1 MSRPAAPHKLREHC
15 EGVDV
20 VHGPA
25 WRRRIHEGYP
35 LRRRD
40 EVAKLCQHCRRA
52 LRVRRLH
59 CACPRGR
66 AECGDVVCVLL
77 RRAAML
83 PLIRRGVAEWAC
95 EPKQAR

>member
-1 MSRPAAPHKLREHC
+1 MARVSTLYTAPPGTAGSMKGIRF
-15 EGVDV
+15 
-20 VHGPA
+20 
-25 WRRRIHEGYP
+25 
-35 LRRRD
+35 
-40 EVAKLCQHCRRA
+40 VAVTKSPN
-52 LRVRRLH
+52 LH

-83 PLIRRGVAEWAC
+83 PLIQRGVAEWAC